1 MTKKFNI
8 EKIIYILIILI
19 MILIPLLKLS
29 TYIPAIE
36 RLYTVFFE
44 IKRVY
49 ILWGS
54 IFFLLITYFYVI
66 ASNKE
71 KISYIDI
78 LVYILTALA
87 FVSTNYALDFDKA
100 FFGEQYRYEGLLTII
115 SYYLLILNAK
125 SLKNEKYK
133 KNIIKLFISIGI
145 FQAMYGILQ
154 SYTDYPFIRRHAS
167 ASHMAMGL
175 CSNPNFFGSYMVMQV
190 LIVGY
195 MYLYNSK
202 KRYLIIYILFG
213 SALYLAEST
222 GPVLSA
228 VLAIIFSIFIMPK
241 KIIKIIK
248 ILVILLLTFGSTYL
262 SLKYIQNNKF
272 NKTLYAAADIITELS
287 TTSPKTIKEV
297 SNGRLVVWEKSIPLV
312 KKYWLT
318 GCGLDNFKDAYPNEG
333 YLKYD
338 KAHNVYLQIA
348 VTNGIPA
355 IIIFLILLFVAFL
368 KGIKLKNKFL
378 TPIYIAFIGYSIQ
391 AFFNISVIDVAP
403 YYYIILGLI
412 FSDQKEKNKVTTL
425 SD

>member
-1 MTKKFNI
+1 
-8 EKIIYILIILI
+8 
-19 MILIPLLKLS
+19 
-29 TYIPAIE
+29 
-36 RLYTVFFE
+36 
-44 IKRVY
+44 
-49 ILWGS
+49 
-54 IFFLLITYFYVI
+54 
-66 ASNKE
+66 
-71 KISYIDI
+71 
-78 LVYILTALA
+78 
-87 FVSTNYALDFDKA
+87 
-100 FFGEQYRYEGLLTII
+100 
-115 SYYLLILNAK
+115 
-125 SLKNEKYK
+125 
-133 KNIIKLFISIGI
+133 
-145 FQAMYGILQ
+145 
-154 SYTDYPFIRRHAS
+154 
-167 ASHMAMGL
+167 
-175 CSNPNFFGSYMVMQV
+175 
-190 LIVGY
+190 
-195 MYLYNSK
+195 
-202 KRYLIIYILFG
+202 
-213 SALYLAEST
+213 
-222 GPVLSA
+222 
-228 VLAIIFSIFIMPK
+228 MPK

-403 YYYIILGLI
+403 YFYIILGLI